1 MYKGGREIVLN
12 KLLGT
17 SDLLNDS
24 IQYLRSDCLKIPGP
38 ADVRSDELLEYI

>member
-1 MYKGGREIVLN
+1 LDNSARILSRPCMYKGGREIVLN

-24 IQYLRSDCLKIPGP
+24 IQY
-38 ADVRSDELLEYI
+38 